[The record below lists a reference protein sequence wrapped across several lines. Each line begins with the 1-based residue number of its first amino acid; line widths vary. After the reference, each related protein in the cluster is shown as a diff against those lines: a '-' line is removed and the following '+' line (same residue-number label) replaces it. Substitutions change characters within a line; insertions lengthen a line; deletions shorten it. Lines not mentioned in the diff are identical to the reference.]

1 MQSVKDKVN
10 KPIVFVIYFNLIFS
24 YGIENFVKKSKEV
37 GVSGLIVPDLPLE
50 ECDEIVLICKKI

>member
-50 ECDEIVLICKKI
+50 E